1 MKMKR
6 PVIAVIGSANPS
18 RYGEE
23 LAYEVGG
30 LIALGGGILVTGG
43 LDGVMAAASRG
54 CAEAGGLVIGILPGS
69 DPSAANPYVEIA
81 IPSGMGHARNIL
93 VAQSAGAL
101 IAVEGGLGTLS
112 EAAIG
117 LKTGRRVF
125 SLNSTLQVD
134 GIETVA
140 DPQQAVRSAFAV
152 FKELPDDG

>member
-1 MKMKR
+1 MKTKR

-18 RYGEE
+18 PYSEE
-23 LAYEVGG
+23 LAFDVGR
-30 LIALGGGILVTGG
+30 LIGEGGGVLVTGG
-43 LDGVMAAASRG
+43 LGGVMTAASRG

-69 DPSAANPYVEIA
+69 DPSAANPFVDVA

-101 IAVEGGLGTLS
+101 IVVEGGLGTLS

-125 SLNSTLQVD
+125 CLNSNLQVD
-134 GIETVA
+134 GIEAVA
-140 DPQQAVRSAFAV
+140 EPQQAVRAAFAAI
-152 FKELPDDG
+152 KEGVNGS